1 MRDELLLPAQGTP
14 ILYSFRRCPYAM
26 RARFALAVAGMRY
39 ELREVKL
46 REKPAPMLTASPKG
60 TVPVFVVP
68 EGEVIDESLEVMR
81 WALSRCDPEGW
92 LQRDDA
98 ALIAANDE
106 HFKIDLDAY
115 KYPERHTGDPLE
127 HRDRGLAFL
136 RILEFRLSAS
146 DQLSGSAR
154 GVTDAAIMPFVRQFS
169 AVDRDW
175 FDSQQLPHLRA
186 WLNNH
191 LRSDLFKLIMLRT
204 APWAPGDPATYLGAT
219 N

>member
-1 MRDELLLPAQGTP
+1 
-14 ILYSFRRCPYAM
+14 
-26 RARFALAVAGMRY
+26 VRY

-46 REKPAPMLTASPKG
+46 RAKPAAMLTASPKG
-60 TVPVFVVP
+60 TVPVLVLP

-81 WALSRCDPEGW
+81 WVLSRCDPEGW

-154 GVTDAAIMPFVRQFS
+154 GLTDAAIMPFVRQFS

-175 FDSQQLPHLRA
+175 FNCQQLPHLSA

-191 LRSDLFKLIMLRT
+191 LQSDLFKLIMLK
-204 APWAPGDPATYLGAT
+204 APPWAPGDRAIYLGAT
-219 N
+219 D